1 MEQNKTNE
9 MLRKGTIL
17 HGNYRIEDHLASG
30 GFGNTYLATH
40 TELGET
46 FAIKEFY
53 MKGVSERG
61 EDSTTVK
68 VSNTLNRNQ
77 FESQRNKFK
86 KEALRLRKLHDKH
99 IVSVYDLFDENG
111 TSYYVMDF
119 IDGMSLSAH
128 LKQTGKPMQEEQ
140 VWEMLPQILQ
150 ALETVHTN
158 GFQHLDLKPANI
170 MMDRRGNITL
180 IDFGASKQLDT
191 GDGSST
197 SSSLAYTPG
206 YAPREQME
214 QNLSKL
220 GPWTDLYALGATL
233 YNLLTCKVPP
243 LPSDIDD
250 EHEQAFSFPEHI
262 SEKLKRLILWMMTP
276 KRDKRPRSVQQLRER
291 LEKGLPEETA
301 AKADIISE
309 ETVVNPPT
317 PNPVPEPKPTP
328 TPRPKLETNR
338 KGLLPWLK
346 YALMALVAVG
356 VCIAAWIYWPS
367 PSSSPEPEPN
377 PDDSTLIAKDTLS
390 VPPVPIEDE
399 IITVNDVNFK
409 MIRVEG
415 GTFQMGSTSGES
427 DEKPVHEVTVS
438 SFLIGE
444 TEVTQELWEAVMG
457 SNPSYLKGS
466 KRPVEQVSW
475 DDCQTFI
482 TKLNELT
489 GKTFRLPTEAEWEY
503 AARGGNKSK
512 GYTYSGSNTIDD
524 VAWYYGNSGNTTHDV
539 ATKSPNELGI
549 YDMSGNVYEWCQDW
563 MSSYESSSQTN
574 PTGPSSGSGR
584 VYRGGS
590 WYGSARDCRVSYRD
604 DCGPASTLALVL
616 GLRLA
621 R

>member
-1 MEQNKTNE
+1 MEQNQTNE

-128 LKQTGKPMQEEQ
+128 LKQTGKPMQEAQ
-140 VWEMLPQILQ
+140 VWEMFPQILQ
-150 ALETVHTN
+150 ALETVHGN

-170 MMDRRGNITL
+170 MMDGKGNITL

-191 GDGSST
+191 GDGNST

-214 QNLSKL
+214 QNLGKL

-250 EHEQAFSFPEHI
+250 EHEQAFSFSEHV
-262 SEKLKRLILWMMTP
+262 SEKMKRLILWMMTP
-276 KRDKRPRSVQQLRER
+276 KRDKRPQSVQQLRER
-291 LEKGLPEETA
+291 LEKGLPEEKVA
-301 AKADIISE
+301 AAPVVSE
-309 ETVVNPPT
+309 DTVVNPPT

-328 TPRPKLETNR
+328 TPSPKPDPN
-338 KGLLPWLK
+338 KNGLLSRLG
-346 YALMALVAVG
+346 YALLALVAVG

-367 PSSSPEPEPN
+367 PSSSPEPN

-390 VPPVPIEDE
+390 VPPVPIENE
-399 IITVNDVNFK
+399 IITVNGVSFK

-415 GTFQMGSTSGES
+415 GTFQMGSNDGND

-457 SNPSYLKGS
+457 SNPSSFKGTN
-466 KRPVEQVSW
+466 RPVEMVSW
-475 DDCQTFI
+475 DDCKTFI
-482 TKLNELT
+482 SKLNSLT

-512 GYTYSGSNTIDD
+512 SYTYSGSNTIVD
-524 VAWYYGNSGNTTHDV
+524 VAWYYGNSGDTTYDV
-539 ATKSPNELGI
+539 AMKSPNELGI

-563 MSSYESSSQTN
+563 YDSSYYYTSPANN
-574 PTGPSSGSGR
+574 PTGPSSGSDR
-584 VYRGGS
+584 VARGGAWCKTIS
-590 WYGSARDCRVSYRD
+590 SCRVTNRMPVPATYVD
-604 DCGPASTLALVL
+604 DCI

-621 R
+621 L